1 MSLMFETISSSKSSH
16 EQIEAFNGIQKFVSV
31 LSDSEALQKSF
42 HAFCQ
47 SVCVEDD
54 TWSFWSFFVTGSML
68 PYLRLYLSLRSE
80 QWKLRLASL
89 KMMAPIFHAFDC
101 GNYINIIP
109 NHQHF

>member
-1 MSLMFETISSSKSSH
+1 MSLMFETISNSKSSH

-54 TWSFWSFFVTGSML
+54 TWSFWSFFCNWINVTL
-68 PYLRLYLSLRSE
+68 F
-80 QWKLRLASL
+80 KV
-89 KMMAPIFHAFDC
+89 IFVTAV
-101 GNYINIIP
+101 
-109 NHQHF
+109 